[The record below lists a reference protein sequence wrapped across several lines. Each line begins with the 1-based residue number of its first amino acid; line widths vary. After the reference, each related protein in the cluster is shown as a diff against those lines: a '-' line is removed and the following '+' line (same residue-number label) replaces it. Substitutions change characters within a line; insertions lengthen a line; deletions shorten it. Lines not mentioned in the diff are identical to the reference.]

1 MPNIDSTSVKQPARI
16 AFPSKTLPTALHNK
30 YIAADADASTSDV
43 SAIASSIT
51 KLALE
56 KGKNDAED
64 KVPEIIREKQLRI
77 RKKGPSIV
85 PLGSHHSSTSTNTS
99 NKGPIPSPHV
109 SYSAVAAEYFLIP
122 LIERFWTYLRNEQT
136 RESRTS
142 YQGKSGYRG
151 AGTGMILDALVL
163 RHFLSTL
170 AVMVHAARHS
180 IAFLNI
186 VSPSALEIAVTIGSR
201 PVSAVTR
208 QTEDGD
214 DELGGASAKAE
225 KENSVLSASL
235 ELALVVLDAAYDL
248 DSGRTLSLE
257 HTALLSGTRE
267 WTSEI
272 FTRLDAQGGIAFDE
286 RSAEGLNRVRR
297 AAAGILL
304 RIEEM
309 LDQWRRSMINM

>member
-1 MPNIDSTSVKQPARI
+1 MGSSSVKHARI
-16 AFPSKTLPTALHNK
+16 AFPSKTLPVALHNK
-30 YIAADADASTSDV
+30 YIAADADAWTSDI
-43 SAIASSIT
+43 SAIANSIT

-56 KGKNDAED
+56 KGKNAAED

-77 RKKGPSIV
+77 RQKGPSIM
-85 PLGSHHSSTSTNTS
+85 PLDSNQHFSSTKSTNNGST
-99 NKGPIPSPHV
+99 PSSHI
-109 SYSAVAAEYFLIP
+109 SYSTVAAEYFLVP
-122 LIERFWTYLRNEQT
+122 LIERFWAYLRDEQT

-163 RHFLSTL
+163 RHFLVTL

-180 IAFLNI
+180 VAFLNI
-186 VSPSALEIAVTIGSR
+186 LSPSALEIAVTIGSR
-201 PVSAVTR
+201 PVSTITR
-208 QTEDGD
+208 QGNDDDGSMTI
-214 DELGGASAKAE
+214 GGASASAE

-235 ELALVVLDAAYDL
+235 ELALVVLDASYDL

-257 HTALLSGTRE
+257 HTSLISGTRG

-272 FTRLDAQGGIAFDE
+272 FNRLDAQGGIAFDD
-286 RSAEGLNRVRR
+286 RSAEGLNKVRR

-309 LDQWRRSMINM
+309 LDQWRRSMIDL